1 MSLKVRLRKLEA
13 ANKPQR
19 TFVIWAETGFDVEAA
34 TARLRH
40 ERGMTDADLLLVIS
54 WALGE
59 NTVAGSV

>member
-19 TFVIWAETGFDVEAA
+19 TFVMWAESGVDVKAE

-40 ERGMTDADLLLVIS
+40 EKGMTDADLLLVIS
-54 WALGE
+54 WIPDNE
-59 NTVAGSV
+59 